1 MTNLEVV
8 HIFQPPAAS
17 CRLLQ
22 QYFFLQLIPQL
33 THAPFLRRSCTIF
46 RQKCI
51 YLSVAGRVVLLR
63 NQVPSRG
70 HWLGLSLLG
79 KPCRDAVGAKL
90 TLEVG
95 GQTLTRFVLGGNRL
109 LDGRRFDPVGRLGG

>member
-1 MTNLEVV
+1 MTNLDVV

-46 RQKCI
+46 RAVLFRPSAHQPFTTNV
-51 YLSVAGRVVLLR
+51 LSHGAILSAWREFRTLR
-63 NQVPSRG
+63 QSASPLRHSITPVIHQSTTPTYDHRNSNT
-70 HWLGLSLLG
+70 SL
-79 KPCRDAVGAKL
+79 AL
-90 TLEVG
+90 TPP
-95 GQTLTRFVLGGNRL
+95 QNS
-109 LDGRRFDPVGRLGG
+109 